1 MLEQGFEIAVVK
13 DAAAGPR
20 HPEIGDG
27 YKAALVNCGFL
38 ANAVLTTA
46 EAANALR

>member
-13 DAAAGPR
+13 DATAGPR

-27 YKAALVNCGFL
+27 YKAALVNYGFL
-38 ANAVLTTA
+38 ANAVQTTD
-46 EAANALR
+46 EAVKAMR